1 MAELLPELIE
11 EVVSAPERGEQDNV
25 MALVAAQDT
34 DDVALLLESLPLD
47 QRLNVWDS
55 IPKRRRLDAVSYTHL
70 TLPTKR
76 IV

>member
-55 IPKRRRLDAVSYTHL
+55 IPKRRRLDVLSLIH
-70 TLPTKR
+70 
-76 IV
+76 I